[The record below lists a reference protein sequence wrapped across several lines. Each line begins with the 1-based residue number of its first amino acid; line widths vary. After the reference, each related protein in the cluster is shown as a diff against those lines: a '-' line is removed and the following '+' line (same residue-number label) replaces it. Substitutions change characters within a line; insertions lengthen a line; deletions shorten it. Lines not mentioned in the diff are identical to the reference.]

1 MYEIWYIPRIHD
13 EVLMWK
19 FKTIS
24 DAQISMKR
32 LKEERPKAWPHFYI
46 WNTKTKKK
54 IKYEEPF
61 DDFGWWGS

>member
-1 MYEIWYIPRIHD
+1 
-13 EVLMWK
+13 MWK

-24 DAQISMKR
+24 DAQISMKK

-46 WNTKTKKK
+46 WNTKTNKK